1 MNRRVTAWRR
11 GNDLRFVMPG
21 LCPKFARWAKAT
33 AANASERSD
42 VVDHLNKSRLAVC
55 DKKAATR
62 NVDTAETAWERRAK
76 QVAVEW
82 VRLQQDS
89 GTRSCEVGRPVTVGL
104 PDSARVG
111 AGNHMNTFRWSC
123 HQTSKVT
130 GGVSHRETIVNQNQC
145 WPTSGQHGNEL

>member
-89 GTRSCEVGRPVTVGL
+89 GSRSCEVGRPVTVGL
-104 PDSARVG
+104 PESARVS
-111 AGNHMNTFRWSC
+111 AGDHMNACRRPR
-123 HQTSKVT
+123 HQTRKIT
-130 GGVSHRETIVNQNQC
+130 GRILHSETVINQN
-145 WPTSGQHGNEL
+145 